1 MIGRLKFIFTISE
14 ITAKLWYKYIMDFS
28 INTNKRPQIGLSPM
42 AGYTDS
48 PFRQICRQMGADF
61 VITELV
67 SAEGIVHMRKSK
79 LRLSKT
85 YELMNFNASERP
97 ILVQLFGADSEIMRE
112 AAKIVAE
119 ELKPDGI
126 NINMGCP
133 AHKVV
138 CNGKGSALMKD
149 PNLAAQIVT
158 AAIEGSGLPVSV
170 KTRLG
175 WEDESKLIE
184 FSKSIESAGAECIMI
199 HGRTYKQGFSGIANW
214 LPIYEVKKSLKIPV
228 LGNGDIWSLNDYQEK
243 IGNLDGV
250 LIGRGAVTNP
260 WMFAEIAALQNG
272 QQLSIEN
279 NWEAKLKILDE
290 YAQLKFEYKGTRGII
305 ELRKFVLSLLKGFPN
320 ATEIRLLATQIKCL
334 KDVQDIINKVKVLTV

>member
-1 MIGRLKFIFTISE
+1 
-14 ITAKLWYKYIMDFS
+14 MDFS
-28 INTNKRPQIGLSPM
+28 ITANKRPLIGLSPM

-67 SAEGIVHMRKSK
+67 SAEGIVHTRKSK
-79 LRLSKT
+79 LHLSKT
-85 YELMNFNASERP
+85 FELMNFNANERP
-97 ILVQLFGADSEIMRE
+97 ILVQLFGADAEVMKE

-138 CNGKGSALMKD
+138 CNGKGSALMKN
-149 PNLAAQIVT
+149 PSLAAQIVE
-158 AAIEGSGLPVSV
+158 AAKKGSGLPVSV

-175 WEDESKLIE
+175 WEDETGVCEFAKAIE
-184 FSKSIESAGAECIMI
+184 DAGANCVMI
-199 HGRTYKQGFSGIANW
+199 HGRTYKQGFSGVANW

-228 LGNGDIWSLNDYQEK
+228 LGNGDIWTMSDFEEK
-243 IGNLDGV
+243 VCNLDGV

-260 WMFAEIAALQNG
+260 WLFAEISALQKG
-272 QQLSIEN
+272 ESLSIEN
-279 NWEAKLKILDE
+279 NWDAKLIILKQ
-290 YAQLKFEYKGTRGII
+290 YADLKFEYKKEHGII
-305 ELRKFVLSLLKGFPN
+305 ELRKFVLALLKGFPN
-320 ATEIRLLATQIKCL
+320 ATNVRLQATQIKTL
-334 KDVQDIINKVKVLTV
+334 KDVQDIINEVKVLTA